1 MEKVILALEEI
12 KKMNLAYQISTDA
25 VEKLKEEMVNGKVC
39 VPVIGKF
46 STGKSALIN
55 TILGYRR
62 RILREDITPETAI
75 PAEIVYSQIEEA
87 VTITKNDGS
96 YESLAIEDYRNYE
109 ADANTVKSARIK
121 LRNSFLEGIPDIM
134 IVDMPGFESGFEIHN
149 KAIDNYLTQSLA
161 YIVTFAADD
170 MIVRS
175 SIGNI
180 LRELC
185 LHDMPLCIVIT
196 KCDKKNDD
204 FDLTFANLKANL
216 KRYIGERELRYCQT
230 SSFQGNAEE
239 LEGFLKELQEKSQ
252 DILAN
257 KYKNS
262 VLAIIEN
269 TENYLKT
276 TLKSMELSESE
287 LDEEEEKLKKQ
298 LSMLDSKFSKEQEEF
313 EAEISECIEEIK
325 ADVKSAME
333 AEESTLVTMVM
344 NKQSINEHLN
354 SVIRRSVTVSVQ
366 RRLIPR
372 VEGYLKKVSNTI
384 NGESIGDIPISFYF
398 DLDKLKKGI
407 TTNIVAVV
415 TALVIGNPI
424 LALIAG
430 IIMKIIGNKKR
441 EEVKNEI
448 RMKLRSEVFP
458 QTLRDIGNS
467 IEMAISKQIKFVN
480 QSIEEELKNQRE
492 TLEKAMADV
501 RSKINDEK
509 ARKDNLLIDIN
520 NDLVRI
526 GEIKDGLRRRSI

>member
-196 KCDKKNDD
+196 KCDKKMMI
-204 FDLTFANLKANL
+204 LT
-216 KRYIGERELRYCQT
+216 
-230 SSFQGNAEE
+230 
-239 LEGFLKELQEKSQ
+239 
-252 DILAN
+252 
-257 KYKNS
+257 
-262 VLAIIEN
+262 
-269 TENYLKT
+269 
-276 TLKSMELSESE
+276 
-287 LDEEEEKLKKQ
+287 
-298 LSMLDSKFSKEQEEF
+298 
-313 EAEISECIEEIK
+313 
-325 ADVKSAME
+325 
-333 AEESTLVTMVM
+333 
-344 NKQSINEHLN
+344 
-354 SVIRRSVTVSVQ
+354 
-366 RRLIPR
+366 
-372 VEGYLKKVSNTI
+372 
-384 NGESIGDIPISFYF
+384 
-398 DLDKLKKGI
+398 
-407 TTNIVAVV
+407 
-415 TALVIGNPI
+415 
-424 LALIAG
+424 
-430 IIMKIIGNKKR
+430 
-441 EEVKNEI
+441 
-448 RMKLRSEVFP
+448 
-458 QTLRDIGNS
+458 
-467 IEMAISKQIKFVN
+467 
-480 QSIEEELKNQRE
+480 
-492 TLEKAMADV
+492 
-501 RSKINDEK
+501 
-509 ARKDNLLIDIN
+509 
-520 NDLVRI
+520 
-526 GEIKDGLRRRSI
+526 